1 MNELVIIR
9 INKMHLIKQLDKLVI
24 GVMNVLAD
32 LIYPDKRQAD
42 LKRWQAWMLFLFLA
56 VMI

>member
-1 MNELVIIR
+1 MY
-9 INKMHLIKQLDKLVI
+9 LIKQPDKLVI

-42 LKRWQAWMLFLFLA
+42 LKRWQAWRLFLFLA

>member
-32 LIYPDKRQAD
+32 LIYPDKR
-42 LKRWQAWMLFLFLA
+42 
-56 VMI
+56 